1 MMNKIKYC
9 WIKTLRKTVLAL
21 LQINVNFVLIA
32 RKFIPY
38 FLETV
43 TPAQKNF
50 EQVHLKF
57 KIYTEKFYF

>member
-21 LQINVNFVLIA
+21 LQINVNFVLIP

-38 FLETV
+38 FLETD
-43 TPAQKNF
+43 TPVQKNF
-50 EQVHLKF
+50 EQLHLKF